1 MDTQK
6 DLFGQVAVRRGFVDE
21 QQVRR
26 AINTQRD
33 RSNGIPRLLG
43 LVMLEEGMI
52 STGQLIEV
60 LREVRLITTERWMKR
75 RDQPPRIKEQAS

>member
-1 MDTQK
+1 MDTKK
-6 DLFGQVAVRRGFVDE
+6 DLFGQVALRRGFVDE
-21 QQVRR
+21 QKLQR

-52 STGQLIEV
+52 STGQLIVV

-75 RDQPPRIKEQAS
+75 RDRPPRVKERAS